1 MARATSKGAP
11 GSGRLRMN
19 VPTSR
24 HSLTLKPRTL
34 RSSISIRLY
43 DRFPR
48 PLTGS
53 LVTLTAPVMKAPPSP
68 RECVGMGMAARST
81 SSPVMQSSCQA
92 APSTRAVATPLAGSR
107 AWPMRSTTSSGSQ
120 PRASAAVRRLL
131 TAPEKI
137 GHGESLGAS
146 NSAGPASERSSAA
159 ATSASS
165 CSRLTG
171 REDAVQH
178 PRGFGDGHVAAQVAD
193 CSCGHAS
200 HPTPRRTRPLARP
213 LRSDGDRVP
222 DLRLLTPTSSTSGWP
237 PRSFTGAATWRA
249 APVSWAR
256 RCGSPTTT
264 PAGCT
269 R

>member
-1 MARATSKGAP
+1 MARATPKGAS

-24 HSLTLKPRTL
+24 HSLTLKPKML

-43 DRFPR
+43 DRLPR
-48 PLTGS
+48 PLIGS

-68 RECVGMGMAARST
+68 REWVGMGMAARST
-81 SSPVMQSSCQA
+81 SSPVTQLSCQA
-92 APSTRAVATPLAGSR
+92 ASSTLVVATPLAGSR
-107 AWPMRSTTSSGSQ
+107 AWPIRSTTSPGSQ

-146 NSAGPASERSSAA
+146 NRAGPASERSSAA

-171 REDAVQH
+171 RDMRLSM
-178 PRGFGDGHVAAQVAD
+178 PAA
-193 CSCGHAS
+193 S
-200 HPTPRRTRPLARP
+200 
-213 LRSDGDRVP
+213 
-222 DLRLLTPTSSTSGWP
+222 
-237 PRSFTGAATWRA
+237 AAA
-249 APVSWAR
+249 M
-256 RCGSPTTT
+256 
-264 PAGCT
+264 
-269 R
+269 